1 MNVRLIRHVYQ
12 DEEGDGNSGGGA
24 AAPAAAPAAASP
36 APAPGGEG
44 GATPPASAPA
54 GAAPAAPAA
63 APAADAPKPP
73 TWPEDWRSLAAGGD
87 EKTAKLMERYAS
99 PTEMAKALRE
109 LNVRISKGELK
120 APLKKDASPEELK
133 AWREEQ
139 GIPETPDKYDLTLPD
154 GLVIGDNDK
163 PYVDAYVA
171 ALHAENASPAVV
183 KAGVAAYMQARQQQ
197 VAAIAE
203 RDGTQREEVEAELVA
218 EWGHSDFKRN
228 VAAVKSMLGQADSEV
243 ADMVLNARGPDGRA
257 IANSPKV
264 LRWLAQ
270 HARELGYVGGTIPP
284 AGGSNAETVD
294 SEIKKI
300 EGLQYLEGGARN
312 PAYWKDEKLQARYRE
327 LLEARN
333 RLK

>member
-1 MNVRLIRHVYQ
+1 
-12 DEEGDGNSGGGA
+12 
-24 AAPAAAPAAASP
+24 
-36 APAPGGEG
+36 
-44 GATPPASAPA
+44 
-54 GAAPAAPAA
+54 
-63 APAADAPKPP
+63 
-73 TWPEDWRSLAAGGD
+73 
-87 EKTAKLMERYAS
+87 MERYSTPA
-99 PTEMAKALRE
+99 EMAKALRE

-203 RDGTQREEVEAELVA
+203 RDGAQREEVEAELVA

-228 VAAVKSMLGQADSEV
+228 VASVKAMLGQADSEV

-264 LRWLAQ
+264 LRWLTQ

-300 EGLQYLEGGARN
+300 EGMQYLEGGARN

-327 LLEARN
+327 LLDARN